1 VAGHTSDFALSRGR
15 RSPLDV
21 RELGLQMRLAQSGR
35 SGRFGQA
42 MRPRRPAVPAVLAS
56 DPGCFVIGGAHRFNL
71 GVCQNDKKFLG

>member
-42 MRPRRPAVPAVLAS
+42 MRRSPQAFLPG
-56 DPGCFVIGGAHRFNL
+56 DPGGFVIGGAHRFNL
-71 GVCQNDKKFLG
+71 VGCQNDKKKLG